1 MPLGDAV
8 PGLEVCDYGDADLVA
23 IGLAAPS
30 VPGLLVYVSC
40 WKERPCHV
48 FYTIEVDEVG
58 VDEAENMSLAGFI
71 SAAAQRVPW
80 VPLGSK
86 ERRKGAKRPLF
97 TTA

>member
-1 MPLGDAV
+1 VPLGDAV

-71 SAAAQRVPW
+71 SAAAHELVGVSLPSRSIDRFDHIR
-80 VPLGSK
+80 LS
-86 ERRKGAKRPLF
+86 
-97 TTA
+97 